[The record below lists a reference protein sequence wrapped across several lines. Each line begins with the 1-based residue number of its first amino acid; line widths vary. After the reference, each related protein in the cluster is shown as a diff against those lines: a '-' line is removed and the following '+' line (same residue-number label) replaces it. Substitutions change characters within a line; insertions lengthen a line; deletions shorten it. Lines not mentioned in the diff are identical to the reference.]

1 MFVHTLATDRFWTP
15 MDPSLQ
21 TDAEALWQD
30 TLDLLE
36 QQDIA
41 QATLSMLKS
50 CTPTRMGEGTLT
62 IETNLRFVQKAV
74 SKITDQIGECLTQ
87 AAFEPMTLVVELV
100 QAAPAHHVTT
110 TSSMTRSEVDS
121 WVESH
126 DSAPKREPVAASWGN
141 PDEAVQVAPRT
152 NPLVEEIT
160 QNDSRLTFENF
171 VTGEENTLAFTSAL
185 TVAEGI
191 NKTYN
196 PLFIYGKSGL
206 GKTHLLRAIQ
216 NYIAKNDPARV
227 CVYKDSSAFV
237 NDFTNSLRDKTGSY
251 TEVLAANYKDVD
263 VLIIDDFQGFI
274 AKVASTDFF
283 FGIFNDLISR
293 GKQIVLAADR
303 SPAQL
308 GMGKDGLDERVTSR
322 VGSGFNITI
331 AVPNYELKVRLIEAF
346 YDRMKEE
353 GLTNHVP
360 SLTGTLTPD
369 NIKTMANMAGSN
381 IRIIESFVQAC
392 IFAAT
397 RLEHDGGHLTTDEI
411 AKIAKEKWPSG
422 RKTVTIAQIQ
432 REVERYYDISHE
444 DLVGAKRN
452 KEIME
457 PRHIAIFL
465 ARELTE
471 TSLEGIGEHF
481 GGRSHATIIAS
492 LRKVEKVK
500 KEDKIFQD
508 RLNQVRNNIT
518 GNA

>member
-1 MFVHTLATDRFWTP
+1 
-15 MDPSLQ
+15 MDASLQ
-21 TDAEALWQD
+21 SDAEALWQD

-36 QQDIA
+36 QQELA
-41 QATLSMLKS
+41 EATLAMLKS
-50 CTPTRMGEGTLT
+50 CSPSGMGDGVLT
-62 IETNLRFVQKAV
+62 ISTNMRFVQKALT
-74 SKITDQIGECLTQ
+74 KIADQISECLPT
-87 AAFEPMTLVVELV
+87 AAFEPMRLEVELV
-100 QAAPAHHVTT
+100 HSASTPRVST
-110 TSSMTRSEVDS
+110 TSSMTTREVEK
-121 WVESH
+121 WVERH
-126 DSAPKREPVAASWGN
+126 DDVPKRQPVAASWGN
-141 PDEAVQVAPRT
+141 PDDAEPAPPRS
-152 NPLVEEIT
+152 NPLVEEIG
-160 QNDSRLTFENF
+160 QVDSRLTFENF
-171 VTGEENTLAFTSAL
+171 VTGDENMLAYTSAL

-251 TEVLAANYKDVD
+251 TEVLATNYKDVD
-263 VLIIDDFQGFI
+263 VLIIDDFQGFM

-283 FGIFNDLISR
+283 FGIFNDLVSR

-322 VGSGFNITI
+322 VGGGFNISI
-331 AVPNYELKVRLIEAF
+331 AVPNYELKIRLIEAF
-346 YDRMKEE
+346 YDRMRQE
-353 GLTNHVP
+353 GITNHVP
-360 SLTGTLTPD
+360 GLNGTLTPE

-392 IFAAT
+392 IMAAA
-397 RLEHDGGHLTTDEI
+397 RCEAEGTTITTEDI
-411 AKIAKEKWPSG
+411 TKISKEKWPSG
-422 RKTVTIAQIQ
+422 RKTVTITQIQ
-432 REVERYYDISHE
+432 REVERFYDISHE

-457 PRHIAIFL
+457 PRHIAIYL

-508 RLNQVRNNIT
+508 RLNQVRNNVT

>member
-1 MFVHTLATDRFWTP
+1 
-15 MDPSLQ
+15 MDESLQ
-21 TDAEALWQD
+21 SDAEALWQD

-41 QATLSMLKS
+41 QATLSMLRS
-50 CTPTRMGEGTLT
+50 CSPVSMESGKLT
-62 IETNLRFVQKAV
+62 IETNLRFVQKAIGKISDQV
-74 SKITDQIGECLTQ
+74 SECLST
-87 AAFEPMTLVVELV
+87 AAFEPMSLEVQLVHG
-100 QAAPAHHVTT
+100 AAANHVSTA
-110 TSSMTRSEVDS
+110 SSMTKSELDT
-121 WVESH
+121 WVEQH
-126 DSAPKREPVAASWGN
+126 DDAPKRAPVAASWGN
-141 PDEAVQVAPRT
+141 PDEAETTAAPARS

-171 VTGEENTLAFTSAL
+171 VTGDENMLAYTSAL

-206 GKTHLLRAIQ
+206 GKTHLLRGIQ

-227 CVYKDSSAFV
+227 CVYKDSSSFV

-251 TEVLAANYKDVD
+251 TEVLASNYKDVD

-274 AKVASTDFF
+274 GKGGSTDFF

-308 GMGKDGLDERVTSR
+308 GMGKGSLDERVTSR
-322 VGSGFNITI
+322 VGGGFNISI

-346 YDRMKEE
+346 YNRMKEE
-353 GLTNHVP
+353 GETHHVP
-360 SLTGTLTPD
+360 SLNGSLTPE

-392 IFAAT
+392 IMAAS
-397 RLEHDGGHLTTDEI
+397 RREGSGGHLTTEDI
-411 AKIAKEKWPSG
+411 SKIAKEKWPSG
-422 RKTVTIAQIQ
+422 RKTVTITQIQ
-432 REVERYYDISHE
+432 REVERFYDISHE

-457 PRHIAIFL
+457 PRHIAIYL

-471 TSLEGIGEHF
+471 TSLEGIGEQF

-492 LRKVEKVK
+492 LRKVDKVK
-500 KEDKIFQD
+500 KEDKIFHD
-508 RLNQVRNNIT
+508 RLTQVLNNIT

>member
-1 MFVHTLATDRFWTP
+1 

-21 TDAEALWQD
+21 SDAEALWQD

-36 QQDIA
+36 QQDIP
-41 QATLSMLKS
+41 QSTLSMLRS
-50 CTPTRMGEGTLT
+50 CTPSDMTDGTLVIDT
-62 IETNLRFVQKAV
+62 SMRFVQKAISRIAGQV
-74 SKITDQIGECLTQ
+74 ESCLAM
-87 AAFEPMTLVVELV
+87 AAFEPMKLEVRHV
-100 QAAPAHHVTT
+100 QAAATQHVTT

-121 WVESH
+121 WVERH
-126 DSAPKREPVAASWGN
+126 EDAPKREPVAASWGN
-141 PDEAVQVAPRT
+141 PDETQTAEPRT
-152 NPLVEEIT
+152 NPLVEEVAF
-160 QNDSRLTFENF
+160 NDSRLPFDNF
-171 VTGEENTLAFTSAL
+171 VTGDENMLAYTSAIA
-185 TVAEGI
+185 VAEGI

-216 NYIAKNDPARV
+216 NYIAKNDPGRI

-237 NDFTNSLRDKTGSY
+237 NDFTNSLRDKTGRY
-251 TEVLAANYKDVD
+251 TEVLASNYKNVD

-283 FGIFNDLISR
+283 FDIFNELVSR

-308 GMGKDGLDERVTSR
+308 GMGKDALDERVTSR
-322 VGSGFNITI
+322 VGSGFIISI

-346 YDRMKEE
+346 YDRLKEE
-353 GLTNHVP
+353 SQTYHTPYL
-360 SLTGTLTPD
+360 SGTLTPE
-369 NIKTMANMAGSN
+369 NIKTMANMAGTN

-392 IFAAT
+392 ILAAS
-397 RLEHDGGHLTTDEI
+397 RNEESGKALTADDI

-422 RKTVTIAQIQ
+422 RKTVTVTEIQ
-432 REVERYYDISHE
+432 REVERFYDISHD

-457 PRHIAIFL
+457 PRHVAIFL

-508 RLNQVRNNIT
+508 RLNQVRNNVI